1 MNIYF
6 VVSKKKI
13 NFQVCILKSFT
24 VICNLFLPLT
34 TQNFGKIYS
43 RKKLKALTYKMLND
57 VRHKNREI
65 TYEGRYNV
73 GILVAIPVCLSDT
86 PSRKKTVVQLQGE
99 GLTGSLRLY
108 HLWDAPPLLRW
119 GCYACFV
126 GIQMSMV
133 GHWCPAIPAQCGPP
147 LWSNLCS
154 GIPSWVG

>member
-1 MNIYF
+1 MG
-6 VVSKKKI
+6 
-13 NFQVCILKSFT
+13 T
-24 VICNLFLPLT
+24 
-34 TQNFGKIYS
+34 
-43 RKKLKALTYKMLND
+43 
-57 VRHKNREI
+57 
-65 TYEGRYNV
+65 
-73 GILVAIPVCLSDT
+73 LVAIPVRLSDT

-133 GHWCPAIPAQCGPP
+133 GHWCPAIPAQCGSP

-154 GIPSWVG
+154 GIPSWVGWNFIGGAFWSKFSLRCSLPTFPSKVSNRCLLCPSLPPPFTFQRCYFSTLPPNLL